1 MVGATLVVALAGKMP
16 ADHNARW
23 KPGWKPALQLGH
35 PRAKFG
41 LWFNKIMGDLELL
54 RKELVSVSH
63 WFYQRGWSLATSSNF
78 SARVDANRILITA
91 SGKDKGA
98 LCEEDVILVDRKGR
112 VLDPQNGKASA
123 ETLLHCRLYAFDPEI
138 GSVLH
143 THSVHS
149 TILSIGQ
156 SQVTLTGYEML
167 KAFGS
172 VDTHH
177 HAEVIPVV
185 PNSQDMEEVWRSLPR
200 SLASTRAFLI
210 AGHGLYTWGRD
221 IAEAKRHVETFE
233 FLFECE
239 YRKRALP
246 DA

>member
-1 MVGATLVVALAGKMP
+1 
-16 ADHNARW
+16 
-23 KPGWKPALQLGH
+23 
-35 PRAKFG
+35 
-41 LWFNKIMGDLELL
+41 MGMMSDLELL
-54 RKELVSVSH
+54 RKELVQASH
-63 WFYQRGWSLATSSNF
+63 FFYHRGWSLATSSNF
-78 SARVDANRILITA
+78 SARVDADRILITA

-98 LCEEDVILVDRKGR
+98 LCEQDVILVDRKGR
-112 VLDPQNGKASA
+112 VLNTQQGKPSA
-123 ETLLHCRLYAFDPEI
+123 ETSLHCHLYAFDPEI

-149 TILSIGQ
+149 TILSMGQ
-156 SQVTLTGYEML
+156 SLVTLTGYEML
-167 KAFGS
+167 KAFGN

-177 HAEVIPVV
+177 HAEIIPVV

-200 SLASTRAFLI
+200 SLASARAFLI
-210 AGHGLYTWGRD
+210 AGHGLYTWGRN
-221 IAEAKRHVETFE
+221 IAEARRHVEAFE